1 MTSLFRR
8 ALLLGALFFIGVLA
22 LPALAQEEPPPDEPP
37 ADAPIFDIVFP
48 VAGPNWYTDTFGD
61 PRSGHSHEGTDIMAD
76 KGIPVVAAADGVVGW
91 IGTSCCYFEID
102 HDGFET
108 WYIHLNN
115 DTEGTD
121 DGLGWGIADGIETGV
136 EVKAGQLIGWVG
148 DSGNAE
154 WSGSHLH
161 FETRIDGVAVNSYW
175 SLLQAS
181 PPPETLLANPWNGT
195 FADDDGSPHEGDIE
209 VLAADGTTKGC
220 NPPANTNYCPE
231 RLITRGEI
239 AAFIART
246 LDLPVA
252 EEDAFGDD
260 QGNVFEGDINAVTAA
275 GIGFGCT
282 EMEFCPDDPLL
293 RGEMAE
299 MLVRAFAASDP
310 ERYSNPDGIDYFTDD
325 ETSEWQ
331 DSINLLMAADVTK
344 GCNPPEN
351 DNYCP
356 GRPLIRAELAS
367 FFVRALGR

>member
-1 MTSLFRR
+1 MKKST
-8 ALLLGALFFIGVLA
+8 ILA
-22 LPALAQEEPPPDEPP
+22 
-37 ADAPIFDIVFP
+37 V
-48 VAGPNWYTDTFGD
+48 
-61 PRSGHSHEGTDIMAD
+61 
-76 KGIPVVAAADGVVGW
+76 VVAVLMAVPLTLYASHQFQDVPNSHTFHTAIDFMAA
-91 IGTSCCYFEID
+91 
-102 HDGFET
+102 
-108 WYIHLNN
+108 N
-115 DTEGTD
+115 
-121 DGLGWGIADGIETGV
+121 GIT
-136 EVKAGQLIGWVG
+136 Q
-148 DSGNAE
+148 
-154 WSGSHLH
+154 
-161 FETRIDGVAVNSYW
+161 
-175 SLLQAS
+175 
-181 PPPETLLANPWNGT
+181 
-195 FADDDGSPHEGDIE
+195 
-209 VLAADGTTKGC
+209 GC

-260 QGNVFEGDINAVTAA
+260 QGNVFEGDINAVIAA

-310 ERYSNPDGIDYFTDD
+310 DRYSNPDGIDYFTDD